1 MQSNAFRK
9 YTKFIITNKL
19 VKQDKIESKYKYIKL
34 AEKWSKTNFK
44 VTSLQKF
51 SLHRVTTF
59 LSQIFVR
66 NLWKNKFLSNLSS
79 NLEPLHTLSY
89 QTNRADFADSFLV
102 GLLVLGPAEGT
113 VLFLLPSVDGL
124 VGRRTNVERVELVVL
139 QLVLVRWGLVACLKK
154 NQNRFR
160 KDKWKLGWI

>member
-1 MQSNAFRK
+1 M
-9 YTKFIITNKL
+9 I
-19 VKQDKIESKYKYIKL
+19 
-34 AEKWSKTNFK
+34 
-44 VTSLQKF
+44 
-51 SLHRVTTF
+51 
-59 LSQIFVR
+59 
-66 NLWKNKFLSNLSS
+66 KNKFHGNVIAEILTSPSYNIFIAIFCPKSLRKTKYLSNLSS

-160 KDKWKLGWI
+160 KDKWKLG